1 MITDRRLEITD
12 RRLRI
17 SNYLL
22 SAICHLLSVLVFGLW
37 SSVFGLF
44 LAGCVSSEYNVGTH
58 RQDTMFFSTE
68 KEVGLGQNIARQIAK
83 DFKLSNNPHDI
94 ARINKIGK
102 MIAAVSDRKEVSY
115 YFYVIVEDDQR
126 KTDEK
131 NAFSIPGGYVYIYK
145 SLFDMLD
152 DNELAYVLAHEI
164 AHVVSRHG
172 VKRLQAAMGYNL
184 LMVASIGARADPE
197 FVNGLSFALAQ
208 IIAGYSR
215 EDEFNADELAAKYM
229 KMIHYEPKSGIDV
242 LEKLYEE
249 NKKEIRPMSYF
260 RTHPYTAER
269 IRHIKEMLHLP
280 LDVNDYI
287 NS

>member
-1 MITDRRLEITD
+1 MKSKLFPKQ
-12 RRLRI
+12 LKN
-17 SNYLL
+17 NYFLVAL
-22 SAICHLLSVLVFGLW
+22 SLQCIVYGI
-37 SSVFGLF
+37 F
-44 LAGCVSSEYNVGTH
+44 LNGCVSSEYNVGTH

-83 DFKLSNNPHDI
+83 EFKLSNNPKDI
-94 ARINKIGK
+94 ERVNRIGK
-102 MIAAVSDRKEVSY
+102 MVAAVCDRKEINY
-115 YFYVIVEDDQR
+115 YFYVILEDSEH

-145 SLFDMLD
+145 SLFDILD
-152 DNELAYVLAHEI
+152 DNELSFVLAHEVS
-164 AHVVSRHG
+164 HVVSRHG

-184 LMVASIGARADPE
+184 LMVASVGARADPE

-215 EDEFNADELAAKYM
+215 EDELNADELAAKYM
-229 KMIHYEPKSGIDV
+229 KIIHYEPKAGIDV
-242 LEKLYEE
+242 LEKLYKE
-249 NKKEIRPMSYF
+249 NKKEIHPMSYF
-260 RTHPYTAER
+260 RSHPYTAER